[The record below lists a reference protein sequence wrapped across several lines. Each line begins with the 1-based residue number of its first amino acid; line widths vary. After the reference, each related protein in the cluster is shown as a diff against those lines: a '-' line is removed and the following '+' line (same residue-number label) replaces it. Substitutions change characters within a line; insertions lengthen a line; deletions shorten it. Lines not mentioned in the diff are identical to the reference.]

1 MDSVQFMNP
10 HFSLFSKSRWRLPQI
25 FVCGLGLLGLMA
37 ARPAL
42 ARSGLTV
49 QNGVLMKDGSPYRGI
64 GANYDTLF
72 GRILRNKDDTSSLD
86 NLAHLAQSGIP
97 FVRFRASGFSPA
109 DQALYLQ
116 NPDEFFRR
124 MDKVVQCAEK
134 NHIGLIPSFFWRL
147 ATVEEL
153 ENEPPSQVGNPNSR
167 TSAYIR
173 TFTRALVTRYKDS
186 PAIWGWEFGNEA
198 NLAVDNPTGAGR
210 DVRRFGL
217 LPSTQV
223 ALTSSQLRSAYQL
236 FAQTVRQYDSYRIIE
251 PGTTIPRKAAWHNA
265 RGQFWQP
272 DSNAQYCQALLN
284 LTPDPMNVISAHV
297 YPRAHELL
305 PNGANQIEQVI
316 PLLMQASSNSR
327 KPLFIG
333 EFPVR
338 DREQTAQFLRAIVSN
353 SVPLSAFWVFDNKAQ
368 EATMSVGF
376 DNERSFVLD
385 LVAQA
390 NKTLGG
396 H

>member
-1 MDSVQFMNP
+1 MNP
-10 HFSLFSKSRWRLPQI
+10 HITFLSRPRRCLRQI
-25 FVCGLGLLGLMA
+25 FVCGASFLSLMA
-37 ARPAL
+37 ARPVL
-42 ARSGLTV
+42 AGSGLTV
-49 QNGVLMKDGSPYRGI
+49 QSGVLMKDGSPYRGI

-72 GRILRNKDDTSSLD
+72 GRILRNKDDTSSLE
-86 NLAHLAQSGIP
+86 NLARLAQNGIP
-97 FVRFRASGFSPA
+97 FVRFRANGFSPA

-116 NPDEFFRR
+116 DPEEFFRR
-124 MDKVVQCAEK
+124 MDKVVRCAEQ

-153 ENEPPSQVGNPNSR
+153 ENEPPKQVGNPNSR

-173 TFTRALVTRYKDS
+173 AFTRALVTRYKDS

-198 NLAVDNPTGAGR
+198 NLAVDNPTGGASRGG
-210 DVRRFGL
+210 RRFGL

-223 ALTSSQLRSAYQL
+223 ALTSSQLRSAYQM
-236 FAQTVRQYDSYRIIE
+236 FAQTVRHYDSYRIIE

-272 DSNAQYCQALLN
+272 DNNAQYCEALLN

-297 YPRAHELL
+297 YPRARELL
-305 PNGANQIEQVI
+305 PNGASQIEQVI
-316 PLLMQASSNSR
+316 SLLMQVSADSG

-338 DREQTAQFLRAIVSN
+338 DRGQTAQFLRAIVSN
-353 SVPLSAFWVFDNKAQ
+353 GVPLSAFWVFDNKAQ
-368 EATMSVGF
+368 ESTMSVDF
-376 DNERSFVLD
+376 DNERSFVFD

-390 NKTLGG
+390 NKALGG